1 MAQPVISYPGA
12 KWRFWEH
19 IKPYIPRDIKDWRE
33 PFFGGGSMSLCIADD
48 PEFNLERMVVGDLA
62 PEIWALW
69 TGIRNNAPD
78 VREIAIKWFEQWCP
92 THSDLKFIPKDTLDE
107 VLRLEKIYKE
117 DKSKP
122 FAEWANTPEVP
133 AHVLEAIKI
142 REQAIA
148 EGRKF
153 WDWAAKVDCSTLS
166 IPERSAR
173 TYLVNKISF
182 SGMGDS
188 GSLSKDRF
196 TAFNP
201 EENTE
206 RIILAQPLLQKME
219 INNVSF
225 EETMKDVDPE
235 KSFVFL
241 DPPYYRQ
248 EESGLYGR
256 GGDTHHGFPHDHF
269 AEFTKNTNCRW
280 FVTYDDSIKVRKM
293 FRGKTAYGGK
303 CYLKP
308 FVIPGGYTMA
318 QKNSEDALAG
328 EELFIAN
335 YDIISMDNITDLT
348 GKI

>member
-1 MAQPVISYPGA
+1 
-12 KWRFWEH
+12 
-19 IKPYIPRDIKDWRE
+19 
-33 PFFGGGSMSLCIADD
+33 MSLCIADD

-92 THSDLKFIPKDTLDE
+92 THSDLKFIPGDTLKE
-107 VLRLEKIYKE
+107 VLELEKSYKGNKG
-117 DKSKP
+117 DKT
-122 FAEWANTPEVP
+122 FEEWAVALEVQP
-133 AHVLEAIKI
+133 HLIEAIKI

-173 TYLVNKISF
+173 TYLVNKVSF

-219 INNVSF
+219 IKNCSF

-235 KSFVFL
+235 KSFIFL

-280 FVTYDDSIKVRKM
+280 FVTYDDSIKVRRM
-293 FRGKTAYGGK
+293 FRGKPVYGDK
-303 CYLKP
+303 CYLLP

-335 YDIISMDNITDLT
+335 YNIINPGDTNNIDGL
-348 GKI
+348 I